1 MAVAAVPAADLD
13 VTSPLDQ
20 ALARCMAPVAEAD
33 CLPPACYHDADVM
46 VRERP
51 SVFRRGWLSIGRAD
65 MVREPGD
72 YVTMT
77 IADVPLIVLRDKK
90 GDVRAFAN
98 TCRHRGAK
106 LLAGEGMTDLIRCPF
121 HCWTYRLTGELV
133 GGSHMDQT
141 ASFDKADYGLIAFP
155 TEVRSGF
162 LFVCLD
168 PEVPDLDQQIGD
180 FVAMHAPWPIGDLV
194 LTRRRE
200 LHVDCNWKAFLDVF
214 NEYYHLPYVH
224 PDSLSDLYDPPAPGD
239 PVTGDYATQYGVT
252 EGTGGLLESQQ
263 DYALPKI
270 PGLTGKA
277 ANGVRYTWLFPNLTF
292 AAGTDALW
300 VYEAYPDGPER
311 CRVIQSVCFPKET
324 MALPDFEAKAEQ
336 YYIRMDAALDE
347 DVPALVNQQQ
357 GIASPF
363 AQPGRFSVLME
374 PNVARFAAWYAGRL
388 LAA

>member
-1 MAVAAVPAADLD
+1 
-13 VTSPLDQ
+13 
-20 ALARCMAPVAEAD
+20 MAPISEAES
-33 CLPPACYHDADVM
+33 LPPVCYHDADVV

-51 SVFRRGWLSIGRAD
+51 AVFRRGWLSVGRAD
-65 MVREPGD
+65 MVRQPGD

-77 IADVPLIVLRDKK
+77 IADVPLIILRDKQ

-98 TCRHRGAK
+98 TCRHRGAQ
-106 LLAGEGMTDLIRCPF
+106 LLAGEGTTDMIRCPF

-133 GGSHMDQT
+133 GGGHMDQT
-141 ASFDKADYGLIAFP
+141 ASFDTSDYGLIAFP
-155 TEVRSGF
+155 TGVRAGF

-168 PEVPDLDQQIGD
+168 PEIPDLDAQIGD
-180 FVAMHAPWPIGDLV
+180 FVAMHAPWPIEDLV

-200 LHVDCNWKAFLDVF
+200 LAVDCNWKGFLDVF

-224 PDSLSDLYDPPAPGD
+224 PDSLSDLYDPPEPGD

-263 DYALPKI
+263 HHALPKI

-277 ANGVRYTWLFPNLTF
+277 ARGVRYTWLFPNLTF
-292 AAGTDALW
+292 AAGTDAMW

-311 CRVIQSVCFPKET
+311 CRVIQSICFPKET
-324 MALPDFEAKAEQ
+324 IALPDFEAKAEQ
-336 YYIRMDAALDE
+336 YYIRLDAALAE
-347 DVPALVNQQQ
+347 DVPALENQQR
-357 GIASPF
+357 GMASPF
-363 AQPGRFSVLME
+363 AQPGRYSVLME
-374 PNVARFAAWYAGRL
+374 PNVAAFAAWYAGRL